1 MKGYHEVDGKFL
13 FEDYDSSGNYY
24 SITVQFVGTIEYC
37 YTSKYENAEYS
48 VKDYNYFLTD
58 ITRQDK
64 SCNEAELDDEEVPAE
79 IKNKISK
86 EVYNNISRGDYYN
99 DWDLSILEDKEDV

>member
-1 MKGYHEVDGKFL
+1 MKRYHEVDGKFL
-13 FEDYDSSGNYY
+13 FEDYDSAGNYY
-24 SITVQFVGTIEYC
+24 SITVQFVGTIAY
-37 YTSKYENAEYS
+37 YYS
-48 VKDYNYFLTD
+48 SRGGILACDICGYNYYPMD
-58 ITRQDK
+58 ITKQDK
-64 SCNEAELDDEEVPAE
+64 LGNETELDSEEVPVE

>member
-1 MKGYHEVDGKFL
+1 MKRYHEVDGKFL

-24 SITVQFVGTIEYC
+24 SITVKFTGIIGY
-37 YTSKYENAEYS
+37 YYSSRGKPAEADTF
-48 VKDYNYFLTD
+48 KYNYSLMD

-64 SCNEAELDDEEVPAE
+64 LGNETELDAEEVPAE
-79 IKNKISK
+79 IKNKINK
-86 EVYNNISRGDYYN
+86 EVYNNIARGDYYN

>member
-1 MKGYHEVDGKFL
+1 MKRYHEVDGKFL

-24 SITVQFVGTIEYC
+24 SITVQFVGTIAY
-37 YTSKYENAEYS
+37 YS
-48 VKDYNYFLTD
+48 SSRGRIIVCDICDYNYSLTD
-58 ITRQDK
+58 IIRQDK
-64 SCNEAELDDEEVPAE
+64 SCNETELNDEEVPAE

>member
-1 MKGYHEVDGKFL
+1 MKRYHEVDGKFL
-13 FEDYDSSGNYY
+13 FEDYDSAGNFY
-24 SITVQFVGTIEYC
+24 SITVQFVGTIAY
-37 YTSKYENAEYS
+37 YYS
-48 VKDYNYFLTD
+48 SRGKIDICDICDYNYCLID

-64 SCNEAELDDEEVPAE
+64 LGNEAELTAEEVPAE

-86 EVYNNISRGDYYN
+86 EVYNSIARADYYN

>member
-1 MKGYHEVDGKFL
+1 MKRYHEVDGKFL

-24 SITVQFVGTIEYC
+24 SITVQFVGTIAYC
-37 YTSKYENAEYS
+37 YSSRGSIALCDIC
-48 VKDYNYFLTD
+48 DYNYYLTD
-58 ITRQDK
+58 IIRQDK
-64 SCNEAELDDEEVPAE
+64 SCNETELNAEEVPME

-86 EVYNNISRGDYYN
+86 EVHNNIARGDYYN